1 MQWFNL
7 AGFLFSV
14 KQAKIE
20 IRVFVVTIFSLM
32 ELFFTKINPQRRFL
46 HPIQALSHLHKPEVR
61 TGLLTFNM

>member
-1 MQWFNL
+1 MQWINL

-32 ELFFTKINPQRRFL
+32 ELFFSQDKPTMAFL
-46 HPIQALSHLHKPEVR
+46 NPIQALSHLHKPEVR

>member
-1 MQWFNL
+1 MQWINL

-46 HPIQALSHLHKPEVR
+46 HPIQALSHLHKTEVR